1 MKPNNPNFWS
11 RLDGQLV
18 LRNLEREEAVYR
30 NNIFPAW
37 SLNQI
42 DEAIVIYYEVY
53 DCHSADFI
61 DDSIYQLK
69 GCYLKPG
76 DHVLDLGA
84 NVGIFTRWAS
94 DAGAKKIY
102 SFEPV
107 QENFQL
113 LALNR
118 PENCEAHRLAI
129 TDEDMQNIQIAY
141 KEDCPGGSSFVKHD
155 DGVLQT
161 AMGMTLDTLLEKG
174 IIEKIDFMKMDIE
187 GAEVHA
193 FNGISDDN
201 LNNIRCIAMEIHVAA
216 IGKEEADKIYNR
228 LSGLGFNHYTI
239 FNPDQNNIAYF
250 WKESN

>member
-1 MKPNNPNFWS
+1 MKPRDPNFWTTVG
-11 RLDGQLV
+11 GQLV

-30 NNIFPAW
+30 HNIFPAW
-37 SLNQI
+37 TSKLI

-61 DDSIYQLK
+61 DASIYQLK

-76 DHVLDLGA
+76 DYVLDLGA
-84 NVGIFTRWAS
+84 NIGVFSRWAA
-94 DAGAKKIY
+94 DHGASKIY

-107 QENFQL
+107 QENFKL

-118 PENCEAHRLAI
+118 PDNCEAHRIAV
-129 TDEDMQNIQIAY
+129 TDQDMQNIQIAY
-141 KEDCPGGSSFVKHD
+141 KEDCPGGSSFVKPD
-155 DGVLQT
+155 DGVNQT
-161 AMGMTLDTLLEKG
+161 VMGMTLDTLLEKG

-193 FNGISDDN
+193 FNGISDTN
-201 LNNIRCIAMEIHVAA
+201 LNNIRCIAMEMHVEA
-216 IGKEEADKIYNR
+216 IGQTEADKIYNR
-228 LSGLGFNHYTI
+228 LKGLGFNSWTI

-250 WKESN
+250 WQ